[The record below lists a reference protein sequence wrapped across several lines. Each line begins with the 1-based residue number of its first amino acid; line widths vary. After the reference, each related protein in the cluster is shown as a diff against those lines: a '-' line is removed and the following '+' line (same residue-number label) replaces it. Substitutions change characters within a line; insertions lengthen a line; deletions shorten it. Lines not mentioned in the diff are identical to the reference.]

1 MISSI
6 KSYVLYK
13 KIEVT
18 HNSNGDRIT
27 SLTCEEENIY
37 CEIERKDIDDSR
49 RGFYTKQDRRD
60 ELYVK
65 LYQEK

>member
-1 MISSI
+1 MDNIF
-6 KSYVLYK
+6 Y
-13 KIEVT
+13 
-18 HNSNGDRIT
+18 NSNGDRIT